1 MKGLQSL
8 DWANDPVHKLRQGY
22 KSQRASIAHY
32 AASDIAIEEVEF
44 SSGIGLKYT
53 PELLSSDTDIL
64 YFHGG
69 GWIVGS
75 PWTHKTLCSW
85 MAKFTGQKVFAAP
98 YNLAPEHKFPTQ
110 AHQAVEITNHFLNNR
125 NKIIL
130 AGDSAGAAMVLWA
143 AGGVI
148 EKNSIQGLVSLY
160 GAFGCIDGLSSH
172 QSHGQNLTEL
182 NSAALLAMYRH
193 LGCEDA
199 SEFRAM
205 LSLSGAPLLLVR
217 AEFDYVARD
226 NDWIA
231 EHTRHPVTHLL
242 AIGQPHAYLQDCGN
256 NAQADASM
264 LEIASW
270 IKALA

>member
-1 MKGLQSL
+1 MKGLQRL
-8 DWANDPVHKLRQGY
+8 DWVNASINKLRQEY
-22 KSQRASIAHY
+22 QSQRASIAHY
-32 AASDIAIEEVEF
+32 SASNVAIEEVEF
-44 SSGIGLKYT
+44 SSGIGLKFI

-85 MAKFTGQKVFAAP
+85 MAKFTGQRVYAAP
-98 YNLAPEHKFPTQ
+98 YNLAPEHKFPAQ
-110 AHQAVEITNHFLNNR
+110 ANQAAEITNNFLNHR

-148 EKNSIQGLVSLY
+148 EKSSIQGLVSLY
-160 GAFGCIDGLSSH
+160 GAFGCIDGLSSPEP
-172 QSHGQNLTEL
+172 HGPNLAKL
-182 NSAALLAMYRH
+182 SSAALLAMYRH
-193 LGCEDA
+193 LGCEDV
-199 SEFRAM
+199 SEFRAR
-205 LSLSGAPLLLVR
+205 LSQSGAPLLLVR
-217 AEFDYVARD
+217 AELDPVARD

-256 NAQADASM
+256 NAQAEASM

>member
-1 MKGLQSL
+1 MKSVQSL
-8 DWANDPVHKLRQGY
+8 DWANDSIDKLRQGY
-22 KSQRASIAHY
+22 QSKRASIAHY
-32 AASDIAIEEVEF
+32 SASNVAIEEVEF
-44 SSGIGLKYT
+44 SSGIGLKFT

-85 MAKFTGQKVFAAP
+85 MAKFTGQRVYAAP
-98 YNLAPEHKFPTQ
+98 YNLAPEHKFPAQ
-110 AHQAVEITNHFLNNR
+110 ANQAAEITNNFLNHR
-125 NKIIL
+125 KKIIL

-143 AGGVI
+143 ADGVI
-148 EKNSIQGLVSLY
+148 EKSSIQGLVSLY
-160 GAFGCIDGLSSH
+160 GAFGCIDGLSSPK
-172 QSHGQNLTEL
+172 SHGQNLADL

-193 LGCEDA
+193 LGCEDV
-199 SEFRAM
+199 SEFRAR
-205 LSLSGAPLLLVR
+205 LSQSGAPLLLVR
-217 AEFDYVARD
+217 AELDLVARD
-226 NDWIA
+226 NDWLA
-231 EHTRHPVTHLL
+231 EYTRHPVTHLL
-242 AIGQPHAYLQDCGN
+242 GIGQPHAYLQDCGN

>member
-44 SSGIGLKYT
+44 SSGIGLKFT
-53 PELLSSDTDIL
+53 PEPLSSDTDIL

-110 AHQAVEITNHFLNNR
+110 AHQAVEITNNFLNNR

-148 EKNSIQGLVSLY
+148 GKNSIQGLVSLY
-160 GAFGCIDGLSSH
+160 GAFGCIDGLTSH
-172 QSHGQNLTEL
+172 ESHGQNLTEL

-193 LGCEDA
+193 VGCEDA

-217 AEFDYVARD
+217 AEFDPVARD